1 MLGPFLLLFV
11 LMQHAA
17 MPAKV
22 DWTCGSYYG
31 YSLMMNGPCF
41 VHLHIEGFFCAR
53 DGIKGE
59 MLMQRAYSHGRKQ
72 ADAARVLVVD
82 DDVLTRNYLSLLLQ
96 RWGYG
101 VVTACDLSSAR
112 KALGDAVF
120 SLTLIDLMY
129 PGDDVSGFD
138 LVELIR
144 AQQPACA
151 VMIITSDHTAETAVE
166 AIRLRVDDYF
176 LKPIKSKELL
186 SAIQQLK
193 DVSIS
198 ANSEISA
205 AGVAFSGLTLREK
218 AVLQMFQQGYSY
230 KETARILHCSVATV
244 QTHAKHIYRK
254 MGVHS
259 RAEAAHEGLRLRLI
273 KP

>member
-1 MLGPFLLLFV
+1 
-11 LMQHAA
+11 
-17 MPAKV
+17 
-22 DWTCGSYYG
+22 
-31 YSLMMNGPCF
+31 
-41 VHLHIEGFFCAR
+41 
-53 DGIKGE
+53 
-59 MLMQRAYSHGRKQ
+59 MQRMYSHHQKP
-72 ADAARVLVVD
+72 ADAASILVVD
-82 DDVLTRNYLSLLLQ
+82 DDILTRNYLSLLLK
-96 RWGYG
+96 RWGYD
-101 VVTACDLSSAR
+101 VVSVPDLPSAR
-112 KALGDAVF
+112 KALGESVF
-120 SLTLIDLMY
+120 SLSLVDLTF
-129 PGDDVSGFD
+129 PDDDTSGFD
-138 LVELIR
+138 LVDMIR
-144 AQQPACA
+144 AQQPSCT